1 MRSQNITCSVLKSIW
16 SCMKDEAKSLT
27 GQKSEFAFC
36 LLEAGGGG
44 SCWAQLSNVP
54 PLLFYQQSFSGSA
67 VVVLKQEGT
76 MFTPW
81 FAQPLTLQAFPFLPC
96 VLAHPQTVVWY
107 PFRHFSPPARSCL
120 FFLCQSPDFSYP
132 ASVFVSSSAGSQGG
146 CGLPLAAPDTLAQAQ
161 VLLSPCVTS
170 SSDCFWAVCVQ
181 CTSKHCHFIFCSN
194 TSYAVM
200 Q

>member
-120 FFLCQSPDFSYP
+120 FSYANHQISLILLLCLYP
-132 ASVFVSSSAGSQGG
+132 ALQGARGAVDSLWQPLIFLLKHSSCCPLVWPALVTVFEQFVFNAHPNTVILFSAATHPM
-146 CGLPLAAPDTLAQAQ
+146 L
-161 VLLSPCVTS
+161 
-170 SSDCFWAVCVQ
+170 
-181 CTSKHCHFIFCSN
+181 
-194 TSYAVM
+194 
-200 Q
+200 